1 MRFLDGR
8 AMVAEAK
15 TFSMFVVV
23 SVRLGAGSPMG
34 AGS

>member
-1 MRFLDGR
+1 MRLLDGR

-15 TFSMFVVV
+15 TFSMVVVV
-23 SVRLGAGSPMG
+23 SVRLGLDRPWG